1 MTKKIEQLVL
11 IDGSGYIFRAYYALP
26 PMTTSSG
33 IPVNA
38 VFGFCNM
45 LFKQL
50 ENIQMEKGGN
60 VSVAVVFDA
69 ARKTFR
75 NEIYPE
81 YKANRS
87 DPPDDLIPQFDII
100 KSVPEIFNLK
110 SIESVGYEADDL
122 IASYAECAEKL
133 GTRVTVISSDKDLM
147 QLLKKNITMLDP
159 LKNKEIDREEV
170 FKKFGVFPE
179 KVIDVQALAGDSSD
193 NVPGVPGIGVKTA
206 ATLINEYGNVEN
218 LLNNTKNI
226 KQIKRRETL
235 ENNKEKAIV
244 SKKLVTLK
252 SDLELPIPIEDLSFV
267 PINVN
272 KIVNFLD
279 EMEFKR
285 IKSQI
290 LEKYGSKKLQAELKS
305 ESNTK
310 LKIETNSSDNLKTK
324 INTKNYMLINNEE
337 NLRLWIQKI
346 YKNGIVA
353 IDCETD
359 SLSPTNAKMVGF
371 SMSINSS
378 VACYIPIHHVNCE
391 ENFTQIEEKSFIKLI
406 KPMLED
412 NSVLKIGQNIKYD
425 LIVLDRLGIKV
436 NNIDDTMLMSYVLN
450 AGKHKHGLD
459 ELAKIYLSYSTIKFE
474 DVVGK
479 GKEKKTFEMVNIDD
493 AMHYAAED
501 ADIAYRL
508 WEILR
513 KELIKEKLFSF
524 YFYLEK
530 PLVQVIKKMEI
541 HGIKVNFEFLEK
553 LSKEFQKKLNL
564 LEKEIFNIANEE
576 FNIGSPKQ
584 LGEILFEKMRLPFGK
599 KGKSGNYQTDVN
611 VLEKMK
617 HEKISIAEHLL
628 NWRQIKKLITTY
640 CDGLILRKNPNSNKV
655 HTSYGM
661 ASTLTGRL
669 SSNDPN
675 LQNIP
680 IKTNEGKQIR
690 KAFICEKNKKIVS
703 IDYSQIELRILAHVA
718 NIDVLK
724 RGFNSGADIHSIT
737 AQDVFQVNEK
747 EVTEELR
754 RKAKTINFGI
764 IYGIS
769 AFGLANQLEI
779 SNSEAKLYIEKYFQ
793 QYPGIKNYM
802 QNTVEFCRENGFV
815 QTLFGRRIYIPFIN
829 EKSGIRKNFAERSA
843 INAPIQ
849 GGAADMIKKAMNK
862 IDTFIYESKLDT
874 KMLIQ
879 VHDELIFEV
888 PEAEVDEVPKKIA
901 KIMENAFSPTL
912 SFSVPLIADI
922 GTGLDWSQAH

>member
-100 KSVPEIFNLK
+100 KRVPEIFNLK

-290 LEKYGSKKLQAELKS
+290 LEKYGSKKLQTEPKT

-310 LKIETNSSDNLKTK
+310 LKIETNSSGNLKTK

-371 SMSINSS
+371 SMSINAG

-564 LEKEIFNIANEE
+564 LEKEIFNIAKEE

-802 QNTVEFCRENGFV
+802 QKTVEFCRENGFV

-862 IDTFIYESKLDT
+862 IDTFIYENKLDT

-879 VHDELIFEV
+879 VHDELIFEI
-888 PEAEVDEVPKKIA
+888 PEAELDEVPKKIA